1 MVRSGLALVAAAV
14 AVAGVSSSALANFIT
29 ITYNNT
35 SPSRSV
41 SISTNSGSQFNNI
54 TAGKANFTG
63 DTNNP
68 AGLQGM
74 FMGFCLELAQ
84 GISAGN
90 TYTNYY
96 VEPLTGVP
104 DPGTNISA
112 AKADRI
118 AELWGEEYVN
128 LDTADEFAAFQI
140 AIWEI
145 VTDNTLSLTSGTLRV
160 GSGSVRT
167 LANTMLAKVDGQGPR
182 AAGLFAIASDHN
194 QDFVVPAPGA
204 GVLAFS
210 GLVLGLSRRRR
221 A

>member
-1 MVRSGLALVAAAV
+1 MVRSGLALGVAC
-14 AVAGVSSSALANFIT
+14 VAGFASSASAGFIT

-35 SPSRSV
+35 TPSRSV

-68 AGLQGM
+68 VGLQGM

-84 GISAGN
+84 SVSAGN
-90 TYTNYY
+90 TYTSYY

-104 DPGTNISA
+104 DPGSNISA
-112 AKADRI
+112 TKADRI
-118 AELWGEEYVN
+118 AELWGEEYAN
-128 LDTADEFAAFQI
+128 LDTADEFAAFQV

-145 VTDNTLSLTSGTLRV
+145 VTDNTLSLTGGTFRV
-160 GSGSVRT
+160 GSGTVRT
-167 LANTMLAKVDGQGPR
+167 LATSMLLKVDGQGPR
-182 AAGLFAIASDHN
+182 AAGLFAIASEYK
-194 QDFVVPAPGA
+194 QDFVVPAPGS
-204 GVLAFS
+204 GVLAL
-210 GLVLGLSRRRR
+210 GGILLGLSRRRR